1 MKSITILFLAAIL
14 LQGCTG
20 NTNTPD
26 KANAEGAAKEV
37 VKAPVPKESIFNVAD
52 TFTTQHNTQ
61 MQLASL
67 QGKPTLIAMIFSH
80 CGYACPRLT
89 ADMKAIHD
97 KLGAKANSVNFVLVS
112 FDVVRDTP
120 GRLEAYTKEQE
131 LTPDWILLHGG
142 EQTVRTLSVLLN
154 VQYEKDAEGNF
165 SHSNLISVLDKNGVL
180 AFQKEGIDADHT
192 ETMSTLQKMLQ

>member
-20 NTNTPD
+20 NTNNPD
-26 KANAEGAAKEV
+26 KAKAEVAKETA
-37 VKAPVPKESIFNVAD
+37 KAPLPDGSIFNIKD
-52 TFTTQHNTQ
+52 TFTTQHNTP
-61 MQLASL
+61 MQLVSL
-67 QGKPTLIAMIFSH
+67 QGKPTLIAMIFSN

-97 KLGAKANSVNFVLVS
+97 KLGAKANQVNFVLVS
-112 FDVVRDTP
+112 FDVARDTP
-120 GRLEAYTKEQE
+120 ARLEAYTKEQE
-131 LTPDWILLHGG
+131 MTPDWILLHGG